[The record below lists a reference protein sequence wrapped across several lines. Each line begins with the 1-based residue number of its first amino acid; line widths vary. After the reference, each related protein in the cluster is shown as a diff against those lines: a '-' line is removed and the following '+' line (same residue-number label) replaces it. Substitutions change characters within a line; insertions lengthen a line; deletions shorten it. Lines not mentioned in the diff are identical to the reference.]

1 MPDTSHHG
9 HAAVAAQLAARL
21 TELEARGRR
30 IEADIAAPLSA
41 DSGEAAV
48 EREDDDALEG
58 QDTEITRRIA
68 AVRAAIARIDSGR
81 YGLCTACGNAVGD
94 ARLAA
99 IPEAA
104 LCIACARDAET
115 AR

>member
-1 MPDTSHHG
+1 MPDLSSRAHTS
-9 HAAVAAQLAARL
+9 VAAQLTARL
-21 TELEARGRR
+21 AELEARGRR

-58 QDTEITRRIA
+58 QDAEIARQIA
-68 AVRAAIARIDSGR
+68 AIRAAIARIDAGR
-81 YGLCTACGNAVGD
+81 YGQCTVCGQPVGD

-99 IPEAA
+99 MPEAA
-104 LCIACARDAET
+104 LCIACAREAET
-115 AR
+115 GR